1 MITFSLTR
9 ATLSTRE
16 RQKTNFLSD
25 PQRTRMSALRIVLA
39 LATGALLLAAPIA
52 PAQTPLPDDFNPGA
66 NDSVYSL
73 AVQADGKI
81 LVGGYFTT
89 LGGQTCNYLGR
100 LNPDGTLDTGF
111 NPGANSYVYSLA
123 VQADGKILVGGVF
136 STLGGQT
143 RNGIGRLNPDGTLD
157 TAFNPGASGS
167 VDSLAVQA
175 DGKILVGGQFTTL
188 GGQTRNRIGR
198 LNPDGTLDTAF
209 DPRASSSVT
218 SLAVQADGK
227 ILVGGAFTT
236 LGSGQTRNYLGRLN
250 PDGTLDTAFDPEAN
264 SYVFS
269 LAVQAD
275 GKILVGGGFTTLGG
289 QTCNRIGRLN
299 PDGALDTAFNPGADD
314 WVRSLAV
321 QADGK
326 VLVGGYFSTLG
337 GETRDCLGRLNP
349 DGTLDTKFNPEADD
363 YVQSLAVQADGKI
376 LVGGQFTTLGG
387 QTRNYLGR
395 LNATHPATSSLSFDG
410 STITW
415 LRGGTSP
422 EVWRT
427 IFDWS
432 SDGLLWTPL
441 GDGTRIPGGWQ
452 PTNALVPV
460 DATIRARGFVTGGR
474 YNGSGWF
481 VEDYWGL
488 AWVAQPQSRT
498 NDAGT
503 TAAFGAVAG
512 GMPPLSYHWYK
523 DGAALA
529 DGNHIAGATTAWL
542 TLTNVLGAD
551 AGGYCLVVSNA
562 YGARTSVVA
571 TLTVNDP
578 VITVPPLSQNP
589 ELGENATLSVTALGT
604 APLGYQWWKDGVALM
619 GRTAASLMLTNSLAT
634 DAGSYWV
641 AVTSPYGSVTSQ
653 AALLTVNQATADP
666 GFDPEADGGV
676 FSLAVEA
683 DGKILVGGQF
693 TTLGGQAGNYLAR
706 LNPDGTLDT
715 GSNPGTDDGVDS
727 LAVQADG
734 KILVGGSF
742 STLGGQTRNCL
753 GRLNPDGKL
762 DTGFNLGA
770 DYDVDSLAVQ
780 ADGKIL
786 VGGWFTTL
794 GGQTRN
800 YLGRLNPDG
809 TLDAGFNPSADN
821 GVYSLAVQ
829 ADGKILVG
837 GQFTTLGGQTR
848 NNLGR
853 LNPDGT
859 LDTAFNPGAGGGTL
873 PYVDSLAV
881 QADGKILVGGDF
893 STLGGQTRK
902 CLGRLNP
909 DGTVDAGF
917 NPGADDDVVSLAVQA
932 DGKILVGGDFS
943 TLGGQTRNCLGRLN
957 PNGTLDTGFNPGAD
971 DSLTSLA
978 VQADGKIL
986 AGGFF
991 STLGGQ
997 TRNCLGRLNA
1007 TDPATQ
1013 SLSFDGST
1021 ITWLRGGTSPEVW
1034 RTTFDWSSDG
1044 LLWAPLGD
1052 GTRIPGGWQRTNAL
1066 VPVDATIRAHGF
1078 VTGGEY
1084 NGSGWFVETLATNRS
1099 LAPQLS
1105 GVWRL
1110 SDGNIQ
1116 FTGSG
1121 PAGAPYRVLVATNLG
1136 LPLGNWLQ
1144 IGSGTFTGGLLDFA
1158 DLQATNYPRRFYRII
1173 TP

>member
-1 MITFSLTR
+1 
-9 ATLSTRE
+9 
-16 RQKTNFLSD
+16 
-25 PQRTRMSALRIVLA
+25 MSALRIVLA
-39 LATGALLLAAPIA
+39 LATGALALAAPMA
-52 PAQTPLPDDFNPGA
+52 PAQAPLPDDFNPGA
-66 NDSVYSL
+66 NDWVYSL
-73 AVQADGKI
+73 AVQPDGKI

-89 LGGQTCNYLGR
+89 LGGQTRNCFGR
-100 LNPDGTLDTGF
+100 LNPDGTLDTAF
-111 NPGANSYVYSLA
+111 NPGADSYVFSLA
-123 VQADGKILVGGVF
+123 MQADAKILVGGVF

-157 TAFNPGASGS
+157 PAFNPGASGS

-188 GGQTRNRIGR
+188 GGQIRNRIGR
-198 LNPDGTLDTAF
+198 LNPQGTLDTAF
-209 DPRASSSVT
+209 NPKASSSVA

-227 ILVGGAFTT
+227 IVVGGGFTT
-236 LGSGQTRNYLGRLN
+236 LGTQTRNYLGRLN
-250 PDGTLDTAFDPEAN
+250 PDGTLDTAFDPGAN

-289 QTCNRIGRLN
+289 QPRNGIGRLN
-299 PDGALDTAFNPGADD
+299 PDGTLDAAFNPGANN
-314 WVRSLAV
+314 WVRSLAVQADGKILVGGYFSTLGGQTRNCIGRLNPDGTLDTGFNPGADNYVQSLAV

-326 VLVGGYFSTLG
+326 VLVGGG
-337 GETRDCLGRLNP
+337 
-349 DGTLDTKFNPEADD
+349 
-363 YVQSLAVQADGKI
+363 
-376 LVGGQFTTLGG
+376 FTMLGG
-387 QTRNYLGR
+387 QPRNYLGR
-395 LNATHPATSSLSFDG
+395 LNATDPATQSLSFDG

-427 IFDWS
+427 TFDWS
-432 SDGLLWTPL
+432 SDGVLWTSL
-441 GDGTRIPGGWQ
+441 GGGTRRPGGWQ
-452 PTNALVPV
+452 QTNALVPV
-460 DATIRARGFVTGGR
+460 NATIRARGFVTGGR

-488 AWVAQPQSRT
+488 GWIDQPQSRT

-512 GMPPLSYHWYK
+512 GMPPLRYQWYK
-523 DGAALA
+523 DAAALA
-529 DGNHIAGATTAWL
+529 DGNHIAGATTASL

-578 VITVPPLSQNP
+578 VITVPPLSQNR
-589 ELGENATLSVTALGT
+589 ELGDNATLSVTALGT
-604 APLGYQWWKDGVALM
+604 APLGYQWWKDGVTLM
-619 GRTAASLMLTNSLAT
+619 GRTAASLTLTNSLAT

-641 AVTSPYGSVTSQ
+641 AVTSFYGSVTSQ
-653 AALLTVNQATADP
+653 VALLTVNQATADP
-666 GFDPEADGGV
+666 GFNPGADGDV
-676 FSLAVEA
+676 FSLAAEA
-683 DGKILVGGQF
+683 DGKILVGGLF
-693 TTLGGQAGNYLAR
+693 STLGGQACNYLGR
-706 LNPDGTLDT
+706 LNLDGTLDT
-715 GSNPGTDDGVDS
+715 GFNPGADDGVDS

-734 KILVGGSF
+734 KILVGGTF

-753 GRLNPDGKL
+753 GRLNPDGAL
-762 DTGFNLGA
+762 DTGFNPGA
-770 DYDVDSLAVQ
+770 DEDVDSLAVQ

-800 YLGRLNPDG
+800 YLGRLNADG
-809 TLDAGFNPSADN
+809 TPDAGFNPGADN

-837 GQFTTLGGQTR
+837 GQFTTLGGHTR

-853 LNPDGT
+853 LKPDGT

-881 QADGKILVGGDF
+881 QADGKILVGGYF
-893 STLGGQTRK
+893 STLGGETRN
-902 CLGRLNP
+902 CIGRLNP
-909 DGTVDAGF
+909 DGTLDAGF
-917 NPGADDDVVSLAVQA
+917 NPGADDDVDSLAVQA
-932 DGKILVGGDFS
+932 DGKILVGGYFS
-943 TLGGQTRNCLGRLN
+943 TLGGQTRNCIGRLN
-957 PNGTLDTGFNPGAD
+957 PDGTLDTGFNPGAD
-971 DSLTSLA
+971 DGVDSLA

-986 AGGFF
+986 VGGYFT
-991 STLGGQ
+991 TLGGQ
-997 TRNCLGRLNA
+997 TNNYLGRLNA

-1044 LLWAPLGD
+1044 LLWTPLGD
-1052 GTRIPGGWQRTNAL
+1052 GTRIPGGWEPTNAL
-1066 VPVDATIRAHGF
+1066 VPVDATIRARGF

-1084 NGSGWFVETLATNRS
+1084 NGSGWFVETLATATNRP

-1110 SDGNIQ
+1110 SDGNIR

-1121 PAGAPYRVLVATNLG
+1121 PSGGPYRVLAATNLG